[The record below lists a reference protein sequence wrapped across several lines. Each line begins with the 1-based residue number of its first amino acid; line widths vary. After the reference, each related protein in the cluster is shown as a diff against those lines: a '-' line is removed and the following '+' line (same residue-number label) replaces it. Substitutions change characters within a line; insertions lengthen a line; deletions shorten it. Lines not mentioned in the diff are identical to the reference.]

1 MEFNAI
7 ECGQRIRKLRI
18 ENNLKQIELAQE
30 VYLSERSLMRIERG
44 EIFLTVDSAVRL
56 ANYFHVSIAWLI
68 LGEID
73 GNDKA
78 KMQLMDVITQ
88 LTIITRNL

>member
-7 ECGQRIRKLRI
+7 ECGQRISKLRI
-18 ENNLKQIELAQE
+18 ENNLKQIDLAQE
-30 VYLSERSLMRIERG
+30 VFLSERSLRRIERG

>member
-18 ENNLKQIELAQE
+18 ENNLKQIDLAPE
-30 VYLSERSLMRIERG
+30 VFLSERSLRRIERG
-44 EIFLTVDSAVRL
+44 EIFLTVDSAVRI
-56 ANYFHVSIAWLI
+56 ADYFHVSLAWLI
-68 LGEID
+68 LGEIE

-78 KMQLMDVITQ
+78 KMQLMDVITE